1 MTSSQTSVSPNGFLE
16 VELKLA
22 LPANQ
27 IERFKRHPSLRPIS
41 PHRAVVS
48 ELDAIYF
55 DTDQLELQSQGIAL
69 RLRQAGTRWVQTVKT
84 RGQSVGGLHQRTEW
98 EYPSDGI
105 HLNFDAITHVDL
117 RNQLTVLHQADA
129 LKPIFRTRF
138 RRWARLL
145 VLPDGSQIELA
156 VDHGSIEAGKKQ
168 DTISEIEL
176 ELKAGRP
183 EVLFDVALGF
193 MPDIAL
199 QIEIRSKAE
208 RGYVLFTGEEA
219 SPRRMQVGNIPRSTE
234 PAEACALFIETA
246 LEQLQRNW
254 AGAIIGS
261 DPEFI
266 HQARVALRR
275 LRATFGVFRSVIPHE
290 TALPLR
296 NGLRSLMSELGPA
309 RDWDVFLTETLPA
322 LKAAMPQEP
331 GLTWLTRAAQD
342 AREQA
347 QRAAASALQAK
358 EMPTLL
364 LQLGR
369 LACHLRAPVINED
382 QITRPPKKKP
392 LPEFARSV
400 LRKRAKQADVD
411 AASLAQLDIE
421 ARHAWRI
428 TLKKLRYSGDFL
440 APVFGRKDRTR
451 RWIDALS
458 SLQDI
463 LGSLND
469 AATTERLIS
478 QIAPKTKVQKEIAAT
493 LRGFTAGA
501 SYIKMQELEKARLRL
516 ERSPEPWKK

>member
-1 MTSSQTSVSPNGFLE
+1 MALTPPPIPAEGFQE

-22 LPANQ
+22 LPEHQ
-27 IERFKRHPSLRPIS
+27 IDRLKRHPSLRAIS

-48 ELDAIYF
+48 ELDAIYY
-55 DTDQLELQSQGIAL
+55 DTEHLELQAQGIAL
-69 RLRQAGTRWVQTVKT
+69 RLRQAGTQWVQTVKT
-84 RGQSVGGLHQRTEW
+84 RGNSVGGLHQRTEW

-105 HLNFDAITHVDL
+105 HLDFDAITDERIRELLCSLLEANV
-117 RNQLTVLHQADA
+117 

-156 VDHGSIEAGKKQ
+156 LDQGLIEAGNQ
-168 DTISEIEL
+168 SDPISEIEL
-176 ELKAGRP
+176 ELKAGHP

-193 MPDIAL
+193 MPDIHL
-199 QIEIRSKAE
+199 SPEIRSKAE
-208 RGYVLFTGEEA
+208 RGYTLHTGLIA
-219 SPRRMQVGNIPRSTE
+219 GPKRMQVGHFPSTIE

-254 AGAIIGS
+254 SGAIAGHNT
-261 DPEFI
+261 EFI

-275 LRATFGVFRSVIPHE
+275 LRATFGVFRSVIPSDE
-290 TALPLR
+290 ALALR
-296 NGLRSLMSELGPA
+296 NGLRALMSELGPV
-309 RDWDVFLTETLPA
+309 RDWDVFLAETLTA
-322 LKAAMPQEP
+322 LQTSMPHEP
-331 GLTWLTRAAQD
+331 GLTWLSTQAKVAREAAQQRAAQ
-342 AREQA
+342 
-347 QRAAASALQAK
+347 ALQSK
-358 EMPTLL
+358 EMPALL
-364 LQLGR
+364 LRLGR
-369 LACHLRAPVINED
+369 LACSLRAPHSVSS
-382 QITRPPKKKP
+382 TVKTSSKKA
-392 LPEFARSV
+392 LPEFARTV
-400 LRKRAKQADVD
+400 LRKRARRADVD

-440 APVFGRKDRTR
+440 APVFGRKDKTR

-469 AATTERLIS
+469 AATTERLITEL
-478 QIAPKTKVQKEIAAT
+478 APKTKVQKEIAAT

-501 SYIKMQELEKARLRL
+501 SFVKMQELEKARLRL